1 MQPDSSRVGVADPPT
16 PRHTRTEAAN
26 QGYSVRPDSR
36 RQAEATAPTLLHDP
50 GIVLSVERL
59 AKGYHEIRALDGVDL
74 CLREGEILGLL
85 GPNGAGKTTLVSV
98 AAGLSSPDGGSVTID
113 VDGVATD
120 PRRARRQIGL
130 APQIPGLYPTVSVL
144 DNLRY
149 FGRLAGL
156 HRRDLRRRV
165 DEIAELLS
173 LGSLLERFP
182 STLSGGERRRV
193 STAIA
198 VLHHPKL
205 LLLDEPTAG
214 IDVESRR
221 EVLNM
226 VKTLA
231 GESIAICYLTHR
243 LSEVEALN
251 ASVAILEKGRILAH
265 GSLSS
270 LIEAHGDSI
279 IELTFVPGAGPTT
292 VAGNAVDAD
301 GQVRVPAPDPEVAL
315 QRVLTE
321 LAASTQ
327 HLRAIEMIRPSLESV
342 YLNLVG
348 RRYGN
353 PE

>member
-1 MQPDSSRVGVADPPT
+1 
-16 PRHTRTEAAN
+16 
-26 QGYSVRPDSR
+26 
-36 RQAEATAPTLLHDP
+36 
-50 GIVLSVERL
+50 
-59 AKGYHEIRALDGVDL
+59 
-74 CLREGEILGLL
+74 
-85 GPNGAGKTTLVSV
+85 
-98 AAGLSSPDGGSVTID
+98 
-113 VDGVATD
+113 
-120 PRRARRQIGL
+120 
-130 APQIPGLYPTVSVL
+130 
-144 DNLRY
+144 
-149 FGRLAGL
+149 
-156 HRRDLRRRV
+156 
-165 DEIAELLS
+165 
-173 LGSLLERFP
+173 
-182 STLSGGERRRV
+182 
-193 STAIA
+193 
-198 VLHHPKL
+198 
-205 LLLDEPTAG
+205 
-214 IDVESRR
+214 
-221 EVLNM
+221 M